1 MRVAV
6 IGFGVEGRAAVDYW
20 AARGNQVVVHERGGP
35 VDVPD
40 GVTLADDYLAG
51 LDTVDLIVRSPGV
64 RPETLPAEVPTTSV
78 IAEFMARCPAPV
90 IGVTGTKGKGTTATA
105 IAAILRAAGRR
116 VFVGG
121 NIGTTPLALLPR
133 IDPDDLVVLELSS
146 FQLMDLQRSPQIA
159 VVLAVTP
166 DHLNWHRDMDEYEQ
180 AKSSIARYQTP
191 DDLVVYAA
199 DNPPAARIAAT
210 GPARRV
216 PVGDPEGV
224 HLHDDAI
231 YLRDTRVIETGDVP
245 LPGPHNLT
253 NIAAA
258 IAATHDLIGG
268 DHQAI
273 RSAVRGLQALPHRL
287 QVVATRNGV
296 TWVDDSLS
304 TTPQTTIAAM
314 NAFDGPKI
322 LVLGGST
329 KGVSFDDL
337 AQAIAE
343 AAAHARIRAVLLTGA
358 EAPRIAAA
366 LDAADV
372 TGYEHV
378 PGPMTDLVARAA
390 HHARPGDVVLLSPA
404 CSSVGDYRNYAD
416 RGDQF
421 ATAVHALPS

>member
-20 AARGNQVVVHERGGP
+20 TARGHQVVVHERSGP

-40 GVTLADDYLAG
+40 GVTLADDYLTG

-116 VFVGG
+116 VVVGG

-199 DNPPAARIAAT
+199 DNPPATRIAAT

-287 QVVATRNGV
+287 QVAATRNGV

-322 LVLGGST
+322 LILGGST

-378 PGPMTDLVARAA
+378 PGPMTDLVTRAA
-390 HHARPGDVVLLSPA
+390 HHAHPGDVVLLSPA